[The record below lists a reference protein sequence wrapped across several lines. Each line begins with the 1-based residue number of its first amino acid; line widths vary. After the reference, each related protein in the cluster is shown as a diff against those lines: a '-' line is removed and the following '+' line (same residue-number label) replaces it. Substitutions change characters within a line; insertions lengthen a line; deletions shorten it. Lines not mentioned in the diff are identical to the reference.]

1 MAQSG
6 AVQAWKNKV
15 RSHHAQSLGVQE
27 RNPPDADF
35 WRTRASAFRS
45 ETRDASRT
53 PRFGRVLDIAGPDTT
68 VLDVGAGGGRLALPL
83 ALRCPHVTAV
93 EPSPS
98 MVEQL
103 CEGADE
109 AGISNLS
116 VVQANWEDAEVE
128 PADLVICSHVVYG
141 VVEIDQF
148 VRKLDAHARGEVAV
162 FAFMESPP
170 SRFASFWRAVYGEER
185 LNMPAL
191 PELLQVLWQLDIYP
205 NVEMLPADARSAF
218 GSREDA
224 VRQVA
229 SFLWVVPG
237 SEEEERLLAAANELL
252 EEDDDGFRIKGA
264 KFRPNGLVTW
274 KPDRE
279 HAG

>member
-1 MAQSG
+1 MAQSD

-15 RSHHAQSLGVQE
+15 RRHHTQSLSVQE
-27 RNPPDADF
+27 KNPPDADF
-35 WRTRASAFRS
+35 WRTRASGFRADPRR
-45 ETRDASRT
+45 EPDAALR
-53 PRFGRVLDIAGPDTT
+53 RVLDIAGPDTT

-83 ALRCPHVTAV
+83 ALRCRHVTAV

-103 CEGADE
+103 CEGAAE

-170 SRFASFWRAVYGEER
+170 SRFASFWSAVYGEER

-218 GSREDA
+218 ESREDA

-279 HAG
+279 RLG